1 MTFHIVGLLCPI
13 ENIDAA
19 NEAAFQLSQVEADR
33 QTFSPDAVLARDG
46 ELWAYAHGP
55 LSVESFAQLP
65 ALSDMLG
72 GVYFETVGDFWERV
86 EALGFEVVGLND
98 IQEF

>member
-19 NEAAFQLSQVEADR
+19 NDAAFTLSGLEADR
-33 QTFSPDAVLARDG
+33 HTFSPDAVLTLDG

-55 LSVESFAQLP
+55 LSEASFSQLP

-72 GVYFETVGDFWERV
+72 GVYFETSGDFWAQV
-86 EALGFEVVGLND
+86 AALGFEVVV
-98 IQEF
+98 E